1 MFDLMQDLNEQANK
15 VCKDLL
21 EAKREAKA
29 NKGKKAAFHE
39 GRVQELG
46 KWLCS
51 LENLMEKLT
60 DERVKRRG
68 ENGKFEI

>member
-29 NKGKKAAFHE
+29 NKGKKAAYHE
-39 GRVQELG
+39 GRAQELG

-51 LENLMEKLT
+51 LEDLMQKLS
-60 DERVKRRG
+60 DERVKRRSAN
-68 ENGKFEI
+68 EPE